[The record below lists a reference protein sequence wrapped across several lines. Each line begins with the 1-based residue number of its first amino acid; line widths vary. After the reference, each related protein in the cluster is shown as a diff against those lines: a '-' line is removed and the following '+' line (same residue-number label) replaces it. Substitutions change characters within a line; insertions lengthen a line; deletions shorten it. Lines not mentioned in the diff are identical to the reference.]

1 MQNFP
6 APTVGRR
13 SFAVITAGTTTI
25 PTNAHAILKDRDF
38 MAEYNVAADIKIYVS
53 DPAKMD
59 TVKSEIE
66 KIVKVQQFKEEELGF
81 GIKVLKATLLLNDE
95 KGGMDAAEK
104 KIKEI
109 DSVSQIEVENV
120 TRI

>member
-1 MQNFP
+1 M
-6 APTVGRR
+6 T
-13 SFAVITAGTTTI
+13 
-25 PTNAHAILKDRDF
+25 
-38 MAEYNVAADIKIYVS
+38 EYNVAADVKIYLS

-66 KIVKVQQFKEEELGF
+66 KVVKVQQFKEEELGF

-95 KGGMDAAEK
+95 EGGMDAAEK

-109 DSVSQIEVENV
+109 ESVSQIEVENV